1 MKLQLKVI
9 TATVVLCAGAL
20 LNNSAFSYTYYKC
33 GSTNLKWP
41 DPTDTNHPSPSAPIK
56 MRISEKFAD
65 SSIEVINR
73 TADRWNATPAGI
85 SFIIET
91 GDTSVKQGNNQNEIW
106 WSDDVEDGFSGVT
119 FRRNDCK
126 NIIEADVAFSTTA
139 PLYRGEKK
147 EELLRYGGDF
157 KSMTS
162 TALHEF
168 GHVLGLGHTI
178 DTYSLMGN
186 NQRHLHTNGDYAKA
200 YVGEDATN
208 GVVDLYG
215 SQYMFKNRDVAI
227 SHFKHDLENPDDG
240 EYSTHTRTVVYD
252 KNDKVLPT
260 SSGLYKVKRGD
271 TYNVEFTYENLTYY
285 DVDVNVGF
293 YISTNDNITKTD
305 RLIKTH
311 NGMNLVMNKVYT
323 RSIEVKIP
331 SDLDSNETYYIGAIV
346 DYDDQITLEVEGN
359 NATYVGVKTD

>member
-1 MKLQLKVI
+1 MKLQLKAI
-9 TATVVLCAGAL
+9 TATAVLCVGAL
-20 LNNSAFSYTYYKC
+20 LNNSAFAYTYYKC

-41 DPTDTNHPSPSAPIK
+41 DPANSNHPSPSAPIK

-73 TADRWNATPAGI
+73 AADRWNATPASL

-91 GDTSVKQGNNQNEIW
+91 GDTSVKQDNGQNEIW

-139 PLYRGEKK
+139 PLYRGERK
-147 EELLRYGGDF
+147 EELIRYGGEY

-162 TALHEF
+162 NALHEF
-168 GHVLGLGHTI
+168 GHVLGLDHTI

-186 NQRHLHTNGDYAKA
+186 NQRHLNTNGDYARA

-208 GVVDLYG
+208 GAHNLYG
-215 SQYMFKNRDVAI
+215 TRYMFKNRDVAV
-227 SHFKHDLENPDDG
+227 SHWKHDLDDPDDG
-240 EYSTHTRTVVYD
+240 EYSNHTRTVIYD
-252 KNDKVLPT
+252 KNDNVVT
-260 SSGLYKVKRGD
+260 RSSGAYQVKRGE
-271 TYNVEFTYENLTYY
+271 TYKVEFTYENLTYY

-293 YISTNDNITKTD
+293 YISTNDNITKSD
-305 RLIKTH
+305 RLVKTH

-331 SDLDSNETYYIGAIV
+331 SDLSGNTDYFIGAIV
-346 DYDDQITLEVEGN
+346 DYDDQITPEVEGN
-359 NATYVGVKTD
+359 NAAYVEINTD